1 MFGYI
6 REYPPELK
14 LKHHTLY
21 RAIYCG
27 ICKSMGRCTGS
38 CSRASLSYD
47 AVFLALVRLALEDV
61 PTVLTEQHCI
71 LHPFKKHFMME
82 DNEVLRTVART
93 SALLTCGKIEDD
105 GVDTRGIARLAARA
119 AHPLAVH
126 AVRKSG
132 LEQEYARMKEHLK
145 ALADC
150 EKRREPSFDR
160 PAEHMAALGADIFSI
175 GLSGNAESLARS
187 IGHHTAVW
195 VYAADALDDLK
206 KDAESDSYNPF
217 LLLYGE
223 RPNEEQ
229 AVLTAGAMRESLC
242 GIERAFD
249 LIDFKDEDIKTL
261 VYHIL
266 YEGMR
271 RKTDELVRKC
281 TQTGK
286 NGETEKKN

>member
-21 RAIYCG
+21 RAVYCG
-27 ICKSMGRCTGS
+27 LCKSMGRCTGQ

-47 AVFLALVRLALEDV
+47 AVFLALVRLALRDE
-61 PTVLTEQHCI
+61 PITVTPQKCI
-71 LHPFKKHFMME
+71 LHPFKKHPMLE
-82 DNEVLRTVART
+82 DNEALRVTARI
-93 SALLTCGKIEDD
+93 SALLACAKIEDD
-105 GVDTRGIARLAARA
+105 RADSRGLKRLAAC
-119 AHPLAVH
+119 AVH
-126 AVRKSG
+126 PMAVRAVRKSG
-132 LEQEYARMKEHLK
+132 CANEYERMKEHLD

-150 EKRREPSFDR
+150 ERRREASFDS
-160 PAEHMAALGADIFSI
+160 PAAHMAALGADSFSV
-175 GLSGNAESLARS
+175 GLSGSAEALARQ

-206 KDAESDSYNPF
+206 KDHKNGAYNPF

-223 RPNEEQ
+223 KLNEEQ
-229 AVLTAGAMRESLC
+229 AALTAGAMRESLC
-242 GIERAFD
+242 GIERALD

-261 VYHIL
+261 AYHIL

-271 RKTDELVRKC
+271 RKTDELVYASMQDGVKRRS
-281 TQTGK
+281 
-286 NGETEKKN
+286 EIE